1 MEYGL
6 VVLVGVIVS
15 FVSWCVGVRMGSNYV
30 AKRMIEEF
38 GEKR

>member
-6 VVLVGVIVS
+6 VALVGVIVS
-15 FVSWCVGVRMGSNYV
+15 FVSFCVGVRMGSDYV

-38 GEKR
+38 GGKQ